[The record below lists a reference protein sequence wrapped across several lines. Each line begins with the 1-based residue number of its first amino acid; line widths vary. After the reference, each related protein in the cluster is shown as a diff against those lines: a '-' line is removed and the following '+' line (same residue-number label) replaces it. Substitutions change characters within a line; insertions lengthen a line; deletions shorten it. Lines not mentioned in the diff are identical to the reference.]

1 MASIISAGTSS
12 GTSLNLTGD
21 TSGVLQLASN
31 NGTTAVTID
40 TSQNLQLAA
49 AGAKILNSSG
59 RPILQQS
66 GSVLQVVSTTKTDTF
81 STSSTSFTDIT
92 GLSVS
97 ITPSSASSKIFV
109 TANLVAA
116 SGGAF
121 YILGAF
127 RLVRDSTAICVGN
140 TTSGYASAT
149 VGTQRSSADLNS
161 AYSVG
166 MSYLDSPS
174 TTSSITYKVQVFGE
188 NASFSVCVNRTGND
202 TGSAGYSARSAST
215 ITVMEIAA

>member
-1 MASIISAGTSS
+1 MASISIA
-12 GTSLNLTGD
+12 GD
-21 TSGVLQLASN
+21 TSGSITLAAPAVAGTN
-31 NGTTAVTID
+31 TLTLPANTGTIITTA
-40 TSQNLQLAA
+40 
-49 AGAKILNSSG
+49 SSG
-59 RPILQQS
+59 QVIPKAALPT

-116 SGGAF
+116 SGGVY

-149 VGTQRSSADLNS
+149 VGTQRSSTDLNS
-161 AYSVG
+161 AYNVG

-174 TTSSITYKVQVFGE
+174 TTSSITYKVQVFCE
-188 NASFSVCVNRTGND
+188 NASYSVCVNRTGND